1 MAERARQ
8 LSRRSARRSENSID
22 RAGNNASR
30 YGYSNARHALTCARA
45 RPSAGFRHRFDRLQ
59 IIRSFTAAEL
69 RGPAARCGQGR
80 SAPSRARG
88 RQRGER
94 HYAGDGLAGHV
105 AIGHRDLVA
114 LVTATNAGQFAKPT
128 PPRVAGDTRI
138 AARRRPRLVAQ
149 IGLARLSGG
158 SSSSASS
165 SDDPA
170 SRPGANARTLKKNL
184 TLAF

>member
-1 MAERARQ
+1 MRT
-8 LSRRSARRSENSID
+8 RSIGAITRPGGSV
-22 RAGNNASR
+22 AS
-30 YGYSNARHALTCARA
+30 GTM
-45 RPSAGFRHRFDRLQ
+45 PEMVWQDTF
-59 IIRSFTAAEL
+59 
-69 RGPAARCGQGR
+69 
-80 SAPSRARG
+80 
-88 RQRGER
+88 
-94 HYAGDGLAGHV
+94 

-114 LVTATNAGQFAKPT
+114 LIAATNAGQIAKPT

-138 AARRRPRLVAQ
+138 AARRSPRSVAQ